1 MEEEDI
7 MSVTVIWRGKQIT
20 VEINSG
26 STVEELGQKLQIVT
40 NVKPETMRLLVPR
53 STNNSSKLLLPF
65 SHEHSKL
72 SLQETAVLKGKS
84 IRMMGVFSDEIE
96 EVSHDSSKPD
106 LRIAGFDEEEKRLRQ
121 RTFGRPQSSLRLP
134 QGPYIFCDFR
144 TLSIPG
150 IQLNPLPTEALQRMH
165 MLASDPGI
173 VAIMN
178 KHKWRVGIMT
188 ELAPVGYVGVSPK
201 CILGYNKNHGEEI
214 SLRLRTDDLKGFRK
228 YESIKKTLLHELAHM
243 VHSEHDTNFYA
254 LDKQLNQ
261 EAVTLDW
268 TKSKRHTLSGTS
280 SKDDYEWETQ
290 IETVHHAPKLGG
302 RNLNPGIHVRE
313 SSVAAAYIRLLKN
326 SSDNVSEEPKKQAD
340 AMEIDSSNM
349 NSSGFVNMG
358 EPDPDDGDL
367 VKSKKLTLGHEEPD
381 PDDYCFPN
389 SSIMEYK
396 NTSLP
401 DPGGF
406 CDHKISEEP
415 DPDDLCDH
423 RQREDPDPDDLCDHR
438 RREESNPDDLCDHR
452 KREEPDPDDLCDH
465 RTREEPDP
473 DEFSTK
479 KGILKHGSEPDPDDD
494 EIHEEPDP
502 DETNSKVLGNELKTS
517 EPDPDDTGVS
527 EAMAIEPDQDDAQ
540 DISEGFKPD
549 PKEHL
554 ETQINEPD
562 PDDFEKAVINE
573 PDPDDS
579 ENAMAS
585 EPDPDDFDKAGT
597 NEPDPDDTEMAGAN
611 EPDPDDSD
619 KVGTNEPVRDD
630 SENAET
636 FQAEG
641 MDMDELRRIQDSVTI
656 VTTRLQSSIERLK
669 AEASPFEAASVIL
682 TLFKIVRNVI
692 EHPNEI
698 KFKRLRKANPHFQKT
713 VARYKAAM
721 EVLVAIG
728 FCEDVVLDEIGKAEP
743 YLVLRRN
750 DPGLLW
756 LAKSSLELCIA

>member
-7 MSVTVIWRGKQIT
+7 KSVTVIWKGKQIT
-20 VEINSG
+20 VETNSG
-26 STVEELGQKLQIVT
+26 STVEELGQKLQTVT
-40 NVKPETMRLLVPR
+40 NVKPETMWLLVPR

-72 SLQETAVLKGKS
+72 SLQETAVLKWKS

-106 LRIAGFDEEEKRLRQ
+106 LTIAGFDEEEKRLRQ

-134 QGPYIFCDFR
+134 QGPYIFCDFC

-150 IQLNPLPTEALQRMH
+150 IQLSPPPTEVLQRMH

-188 ELAPVGYVGVSPK
+188 ELAPVGYVGVSPE
-201 CILGYNKNHGEEI
+201 CILGFNKNHGEEI

-243 VHSEHDTNFYA
+243 VHSKHDTNFYA

-290 IETVHHAPKLGG
+290 IERVHHAPKLGG
-302 RNLNPGIHVRE
+302 RSLNPGIH
-313 SSVAAAYIRLLKN
+313 N
-326 SSDNVSEEPKKQAD
+326 SSDNGSEEPKKQAD

-358 EPDPDDGDL
+358 EPDPDDGDS

-381 PDDYCFPN
+381 PDPDDCCLPN
-389 SSIMEYK
+389 SSIMEYM

-401 DPGGF
+401 DPDGF

-415 DPDDLCDH
+415 DLDDLCDH
-423 RQREDPDPDDLCDHR
+423 RQREEPDPDDLIDHR
-438 RREESNPDDLCDHR
+438 RREEPDPDDLCDHR

-465 RTREEPDP
+465 RKREEPGP

-479 KGILKHGSEPDPDDD
+479 KGILKHVSEPDPDDD

-527 EAMAIEPDQDDAQ
+527 EAMAIEPDQDDTQ

-554 ETQINEPD
+554 ETQINEPE

-573 PDPDDS
+573 PDLDDS
-579 ENAMAS
+579 ENARTS

-597 NEPDPDDTEMAGAN
+597 NEPDPDDTEKAGAN
-611 EPDPDDSD
+611 EPDPDYSD

-641 MDMDELRRIQDSVTI
+641 MDLDELRRIQDSVTI

-682 TLFKIVRNVI
+682 TLFKILRCMACLFTNF
-692 EHPNEI
+692 NNS
-698 KFKRLRKANPHFQKT
+698 KRSQKSVT
-713 VARYKAAM
+713 VKNNWSR
-721 EVLVAIG
+721 G
-728 FCEDVVLDEIGKAEP
+728 D
-743 YLVLRRN
+743 
-750 DPGLLW
+750 
-756 LAKSSLELCIA
+756 